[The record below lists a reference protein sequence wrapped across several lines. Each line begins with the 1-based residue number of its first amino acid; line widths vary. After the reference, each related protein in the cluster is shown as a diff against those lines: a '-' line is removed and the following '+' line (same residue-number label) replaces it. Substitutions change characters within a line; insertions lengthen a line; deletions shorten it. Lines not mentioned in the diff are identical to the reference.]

1 MLSVKK
7 RALVDNFSK
16 DSKIPISTGLTRLFE
31 DKALGG
37 CTQGIKES
45 RQRRRKGL
53 GQIHDNQVPR
63 EEWNQAVDYKCMLP
77 TTTKTVPSYW
87 NMIKDQMKDENKKGM
102 SK

>member
-1 MLSVKK
+1 LRTRPWEGAHKPQ
-7 RALVDNFSK
+7 AK
-16 DSKIPISTGLTRLFE
+16 DGM
-31 DKALGG
+31 
-37 CTQGIKES
+37 KES